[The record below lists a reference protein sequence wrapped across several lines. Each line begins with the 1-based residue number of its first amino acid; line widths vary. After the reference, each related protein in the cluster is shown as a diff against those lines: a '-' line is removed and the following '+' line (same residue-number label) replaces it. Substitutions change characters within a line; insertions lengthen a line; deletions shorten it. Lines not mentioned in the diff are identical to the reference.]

1 MMVIVNYHHNK
12 NRFKSLINAKVLK
25 FLNCCLRF
33 WHGIIYSI
41 SMTVVVSDFYEQ
53 KSIPHRATDIQME
66 LKMFHAGKKNVKK
79 LFTTVL
85 LS

>member
-1 MMVIVNYHHNK
+1 MDSFIVLVI
-12 NRFKSLINAKVLK
+12 
-25 FLNCCLRF
+25 
-33 WHGIIYSI
+33 
-41 SMTVVVSDFYEQ
+41 MTVVVSDFYEQ

-66 LKMFHAGKKNVKK
+66 LKMFHAGKKNLKK